1 MDYAVALY
9 FDEKSQ
15 AQLLGMMED
24 LCRAGVNRYLLDLG
38 IRPHITLAY
47 WKDQKGIDVTDAI
60 KRFAQAVKGTKVLF
74 SSIGIFPG
82 DPKVVYLSP
91 VKDDGLIKLHNG
103 LYQELNGKIDNYSQ
117 NYIPDNWVPHC
128 TLATKL
134 TEEEI
139 LKSVNALLKV
149 KFPVQALISQIELIK
164 CKPMEDILS
173 CEVKFKHDLGK

>member
-1 MDYAVALY
+1 MDYAVTVY

-24 LCRAGVNRYLLDLG
+24 LGRAGVNRYLLDVG

-47 WKDQKGIDVTDAI
+47 WNGQKENDVTAEI
-60 KRFAQAVKGTKVLF
+60 SRYAQAVKGTKVLF
-74 SSIGIFPG
+74 SSIGIFPA

-91 VKDDGLIKLHNG
+91 VKDDALIRLHQG
-103 LYQELNGKIDNYSQ
+103 LYGELDGKIENFSQ
-117 NYIPDNWVPHC
+117 NYTPDYWVPHC

-134 TEEEI
+134 TEAEV
-139 LKSVNALLKV
+139 LKSVNTLLKV
-149 KFPVQALISQIELIK
+149 KFPVEAQLSQVELIK
-164 CKPMEDILS
+164 CRPTEEILS

>member
-15 AQLLGMMED
+15 AQLLSMMED
-24 LCRAGVNRYLLDLG
+24 LCRAGVNSYLLDVG

-60 KRFAQAVKGTKVLF
+60 KRFAQAVKRTKVLF
-74 SSIGIFPG
+74 SGIGIFPS

-91 VKDDGLIKLHNG
+91 VKDDALIKLHQG
-103 LYQELNGKIDNYSQ
+103 LYGELAGKIENFSQ
-117 NYIPDNWVPHC
+117 NYTPDYWVPHC

-134 TEEEI
+134 TEAEV
-139 LKSVNALLKV
+139 LKSITTLLKV
-149 KFPVQALISQIELIK
+149 EFPIEAQLSRIELLK
-164 CKPMEDILS
+164 CEQLEEILS
-173 CEVKFKHDLGK
+173 CEVEFKQDLGK

>member
-1 MDYAVALY
+1 MDYAVTLN

-47 WKDQKGIDVTDAI
+47 WKDQNGIDVTDEI
-60 KRFAQAVKGTKVLF
+60 RRFAGVVKGTYVLF
-74 SSIGIFPG
+74 SSIGIFPA
-82 DPKVVYLSP
+82 DPRVVYLSP

-103 LYQELNGKIDNYSQ
+103 LYQELNGKIENYSQ
-117 NYIPDNWVPHC
+117 NYTPDYWVPHC

-134 TEEEI
+134 SEAEV
-139 LKSVNALLKV
+139 LMSVNTLLKV
-149 KFPVQALISQIELIK
+149 KFPVKAQISQIELVECSPK
-164 CKPMEDILS
+164 EDILS